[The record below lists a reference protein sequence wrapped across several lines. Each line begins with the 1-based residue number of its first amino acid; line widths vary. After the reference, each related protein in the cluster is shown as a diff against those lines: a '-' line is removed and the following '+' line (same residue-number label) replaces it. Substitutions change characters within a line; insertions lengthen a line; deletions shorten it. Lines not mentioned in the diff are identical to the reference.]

1 MESKYSSY
9 VLDSSVWVAL
19 FLDKDVHHEKAAAFF
34 DTDFISVHVPYI
46 VIAEV
51 ATVLTYKHSKKQ
63 ADKFLDFVQGDDRF
77 RIGSMTSSRE
87 DIDTF
92 RKSKHDI
99 SFADTAI
106 LGYAQRL
113 ELPLLTF
120 DTKMR
125 NAFEK

>member
-34 DTDFISVHVPYI
+34 DTDFISVYVPYI

-51 ATVLTYKHSKKQ
+51 TTVLTYKHSKKQ
-63 ADKFLDFVQGDDRF
+63 ADKFLDFIQGDERF
-77 RIGSMTSSRE
+77 RIGMVSAQE
-87 DIDTF
+87 DIRVF
-92 RKSKHDI
+92 KKSKHDI

-113 ELPLLTF
+113 ELPLFTF
-120 DTKMR
+120 DAKMR